1 MKVRFE
7 SMISKKTKLSQNMDV
22 FEMKFSKVFP
32 LLIAKSERKGRTRDE
47 VFEITKW
54 LLGYSKEQLEALLNS
69 DVSFENI
76 CLRDY
81 LKTASLLII
90 HEL

>member
-81 LKTASLLII
+81 LKNSLFVNNS
-90 HEL
+90 

>member
-54 LLGYSKEQLEALLNS
+54 LLGYSKEQL
-69 DVSFENI
+69 
-76 CLRDY
+76 
-81 LKTASLLII
+81 
-90 HEL
+90 